1 MPEPDFDRLREMLY
15 DAGIAPRHTRRTV
28 LELSEHY
35 TDLKD
40 DLIRNG
46 MDGAQAE
53 TEASSQLGPLE
64 EIASAVRARPE
75 LRCWAYRY
83 PRIGRV
89 VLPLAWAATLPVTPL
104 VASIEYAPAIAR
116 WGAIVSLSA
125 AITAAMFLILELS
138 ISLG

>member
-1 MPEPDFDRLREMLY
+1 MPEPDFNRLREMLF

-35 TDLKD
+35 ADLKE
-40 DLIRNG
+40 DLIRQG
-46 MDGAQAE
+46 LDGRRAE
-53 TEASSQLGPLE
+53 SEASRQLGPLD
-64 EIASAVRARPE
+64 EIARVIRTRPE
-75 LRCWAYRY
+75 LRCWAYRS

-89 VLPLAWAATLPVTPL
+89 VLPIAWAVALPVTPI

-138 ISLG
+138 ITLG